1 LAGQRD
7 KVIVSCGFPTKNT
20 RFLLDK
26 PQIKIENP
34 GKKNTIKRF
43 LSNCYKRNVCG
54 NYPPTHKRQNDVSHC
69 NLSID
74 SAPYGDKTLT

>member
-34 GKKNTIKRF
+34 GKKNKTIKKKYHKKISF
-43 LSNCYKRNVCG
+43 KLLQKKRLWQL
-54 NYPPTHKRQNDVSHC
+54 PTHPQTSE
-69 NLSID
+69 
-74 SAPYGDKTLT
+74 